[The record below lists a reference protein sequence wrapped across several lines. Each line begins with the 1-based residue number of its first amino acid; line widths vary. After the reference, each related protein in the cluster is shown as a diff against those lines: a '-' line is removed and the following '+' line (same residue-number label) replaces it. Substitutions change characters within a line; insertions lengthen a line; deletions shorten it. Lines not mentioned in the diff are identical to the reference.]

1 MQVKKEEVKNKIL
14 EIAKLE
20 FLNLGYQKA
29 SLREIAK
36 KSGVTKGNIYTY
48 FGGKDDLFCE
58 LAKPAMDVFEK
69 ELYSEGSYEMYEDV
83 LEPVYSTEISIES
96 FKYHAK
102 CINEY
107 RDEMKL
113 LFFCSDG
120 SSYSNYRERIAKQY
134 EKSSQAYMKSIKR
147 LNPEFENNISYL
159 FFHTLAQMYLGFVE
173 EILLHNPSD
182 NELDKYIVE
191 MSLFI
196 SSGFKSVFEYHKL

>member
-1 MQVKKEEVKNKIL
+1 MQVKKKEVRNKIL
-14 EIAKLE
+14 EVAKQE
-20 FLNLGYQKA
+20 FLNLGYERA
-29 SLREIAK
+29 SLREMAK
-36 KSGVTKGNIYTY
+36 KANVTKGNIYTY

-58 LAKPAMDVFEK
+58 LTKPALDVFEE
-69 ELYSEGSYEMYEDV
+69 ELYSEGNYGMYEDV

-102 CINEY
+102 RINDL
-107 RDEMKL
+107 RDEMTL

-134 EKSSQAYMKSIKR
+134 EKSSQNYMRSIKKS
-147 LNPEFENNISYL
+147 NPNFENNISYL

-182 NELDKYIVE
+182 SELDKYIIE

-196 SSGFKSVFEYHKL
+196 SSGFKRVFEYHKL